1 MYAIKVNIIE
11 IEKIVKKDL
20 NEDLKKEMVDIIDS
34 HRQLDAMTA
43 EDKKWKLLLSL
54 ILLFEDV

>member
-1 MYAIKVNIIE
+1 MNIIE